1 MALVTRETQL
11 GIFTPH
17 PSWRWGVHGT
27 RSSRD
32 LVVPEPLDWGAGAH
46 LRGTHPQLAL
56 GTPSF
61 LSLVRLS
68 CRLCNKPKW

>member
-27 RSSRD
+27 WSSRN

-46 LRGTHPQLAL
+46 VAGRG
-56 GTPSF
+56 
-61 LSLVRLS
+61 VRT
-68 CRLCNKPKW
+68 